1 MKADSELKVKLVAE
15 YDGSGAKQA
24 ARSAEETA
32 ETVSKANAKI
42 EESAARA
49 GRATEETTNRLRE
62 QKQAAKENA
71 EEATNAGTAAEA
83 AMNKTKAGAEG
94 AGAAVGALPGM
105 FSAAGK
111 AARVFQTAAGWFF
124 GWLALANQVIELFK
138 KIHEWWNKKPDEEA
152 ARKREEALKAQLAEV
167 GKLNTALDNLDRKRN
182 DAALAALR
190 LRNEQAIT
198 AEYERRAQ
206 LAERAAT
213 AEDRAQMLRDER
225 AGNVQAAARR
235 KLDIMR
241 ITGAITEE
249 QHKEAIYQL
258 EKAVEE
264 NAVATARDDAAR
276 GYSAARRTK
285 KAAESD
291 LLNANS
297 ALLDSS
303 IRLGDFGAIETY
315 DTQAGLVSQARG
327 QYDTARGKRDEAAEA
342 FKRKLISYYESA
354 TSSKGL
360 PPQFANIDWSSENL
374 AGDLEEALRKW
385 ERNLQIMLGKDHPIP
400 TRRMARLRYELLP
413 LIAGQESIMEE
424 ARGTGMRAK
433 APIDALSARLSAA
446 GYDVSTPEKLRAALQ
461 AEITNHG
468 SLNTRATEAQSA
480 YDTAVNDFNAAAAT
494 FATTM
499 AQTGEIVTARAQKD
513 ADHRDEMTA
522 YAAQRDEEA
531 RAARREHALTADLER
546 QQQAADAAAE
556 RAAFDRRSAD
566 DAMRR
571 VRERDISG
579 ARNQGAATQRRDA
592 ATNLLTLA
600 QDDPAMLR
608 KIMSATDPNRDENSD
623 PVKLSDR
630 QRQRY
635 GPSWQLAG
643 RGSTAAEREEIH
655 AAARALLQA
664 MASEK
669 DALTASGQVQF
680 TQNLL
685 QQHQQQPAA
694 EQYAR
699 GQHAAGAASDAAAGK
714 LPPAV
719 QEVINGMRAD
729 TERANAEAAAAA
741 QALNN
746 AGALIEKQATAI
758 VNLQHQIIEFGQR
771 VSRAEQLT
779 KNQPLRTA

>member
-24 ARSAEETA
+24 ARSAEDTA
-32 ETVSKANAKI
+32 ETVSKANAQI

-241 ITGAITEE
+241 VSGAITEE

-276 GYSAARRTK
+276 GLSAARRTQ
-285 KAAESD
+285 KAAQSD
-291 LLNANS
+291 LLNANR
-297 ALLDSS
+297 AVLDSS
-303 IRLGDFGAIETY
+303 ILLGDFGTIESY

-327 QYDTARGKRDEAAEA
+327 QYGAASSKRAEAAAA
-342 FKRKLISYYESA
+342 FQRKLKSYWGDLTGAYV
-354 TSSKGL
+354 L
-360 PPQFANIDWSSENL
+360 PREFDGIDWNSADVSTQL
-374 AGDLEEALRKW
+374 SAALDALEKRMQSPTASVGR
-385 ERNLQIMLGKDHPIP
+385 IP
-400 TRRMARLRYELLP
+400 GRRISRLRGLVGDM
-413 LIAGQESIMEE
+413 AGQETIMAE
-424 ARGTGMRAK
+424 AHGATIRAQL
-433 APIDALSARLSAA
+433 PIDGLSARLSAA

-461 AEITNHG
+461 SAITNHG
-468 SLNTRATEAQSA
+468 ALNTRATEAQTA
-480 YDTAVNDFNAAAAT
+480 YDTAVNDFNTAAT
-494 FATTM
+494 TFTTTM
-499 AQTGEIVTARAQKD
+499 AQTAEIVTARAQKD
-513 ADHRDEMTA
+513 ADHQEEMGV

-579 ARNQGAATQRRDA
+579 ARNQDAATQRRDA

-600 QDDPAMLR
+600 QNDPAMLR
-608 KIMSATDPNRDENSD
+608 KIVSATDPNRDADSD

-669 DALTASGQVQF
+669 DALTASGHVQF

-685 QQHQQQPAA
+685 QMHQQQPAA

-719 QEVINGMRAD
+719 QEVINSMRAD

-746 AGALIEKQATAI
+746 AGALIEQQATAV
-758 VNLQHQIIEFGQR
+758 VNLQRQIIEFGHR

-779 KNQPLRTA
+779 KNQPYQTA